1 MSSLSNLPNIEFAS
15 KDVSQIETDVIT
27 TYEAISGRKL
37 APGDPVRLF
46 LQAIA
51 SIIAQQRV
59 LIDYSAK
66 QNLLAFAEG
75 DFLDH
80 IGARFN
86 TDRLP
91 AQPANTTIR
100 FTINSQPQTVTIPE
114 GTRVTPDGKIF
125 FSTVEAKDIP
135 SGTTEVDVAAECTTP
150 GTAGNDWEP
159 GQINRLV
166 DPLPWVVKVENTTTS
181 SGGTD
186 PEDDDSYRERIRK
199 APESFSV
206 AGPYGAYEYWA
217 RTAHQSII
225 DVAVSSPS
233 AGQVE
238 IRPLLEGGEIPTQE
252 ILDAVDAVCND
263 KSIRPLTDQVTVL
276 APTVV
281 NYDITLTYWIDQ
293 SNSSIAAS
301 IQEKVNEAV
310 NDYITWQKSKLG
322 RDINPSE
329 LIARIMAAG
338 AKRVDITSPVFT
350 AITKEQVAVANNVT
364 VTYGG
369 LEDG

>member
-1 MSSLSNLPNIEFAS
+1 MSILNNLPDVEFAS
-15 KDVSQIETDVIT
+15 KDISKIQTDIIT

-66 QNLLAFAEG
+66 QNLLAYASG

-80 IGARFN
+80 IGVRLN
-86 TDRLP
+86 TDRMP
-91 AQPANTTIR
+91 AQAAQTIIR
-100 FTINSQPQTVTIPE
+100 FTIASQPQTVTIPK

-125 FSTVEAKDIP
+125 FATTDVVDVP
-135 SGTTEVDVAAECTTP
+135 SGTTQVDITAECTTA
-150 GTAGNDWEP
+150 GTIGNDWEP

-166 DPLPWVVKVENTTTS
+166 DPLPWVTKVENITTS

-186 PEDDDSYRERIRK
+186 TEDDDSYRERIRK
-199 APESFSV
+199 APERYSV
-206 AGPYGAYEYWA
+206 AGPYGAYDYWA

-225 DVAVSSPS
+225 DVSVSSPS
-233 AGQVE
+233 PGQVE
-238 IRPLLEGGEIPTQE
+238 IRPLLEGGEIPSQE
-252 ILDAVDAVCND
+252 ILDTVDAVCND
-263 KSIRPLTDQVTVL
+263 RNIRPLTDLVTVL

-281 NYDITLTYWIDQ
+281 NYDITLTYWIDE

-301 IQEKVNEAV
+301 IQEAVNEAIDEYV
-310 NDYITWQKSKLG
+310 TWQKSKLG
-322 RDINPSE
+322 RDVNPSK
-329 LIARIMAAG
+329 LTARIINAG
-338 AKRVDITSPVFT
+338 AKRVEIIVPIYT
-350 AITKEQVAVANNVT
+350 AITKDQVAVANNIT

-369 LEDG
+369 LEDE